1 MSQAASASTGKNYGL
16 ALVCRVWALPRS
28 TVYWQRRR
36 AVEAAPAKRRGPQGG
51 HSDAALVEH
60 IKAEIRESP
69 FHGEGY
75 RKVWAGLRDKG
86 IRTSPARTL
95 RLMRENALSA
105 YERLGRPHG
114 PKAHDGTI
122 KTLRVDE
129 MWGTDMTAT
138 LTVKEGNAAV
148 FFAIDHCSL
157 EVVGIHVAKRGMRF
171 EAFEPIRQGM

>member
-16 ALVCRVWALPRS
+16 ALVCRVWALSRS
-28 TVYWQRRR
+28 TVYWRRRR
-36 AVEAAPAKRRGPQGG
+36 AVEATASKRRGPQGG
-51 HSDAALVEH
+51 HSDAVLVER

-105 YERLGRPHG
+105 YKRPGRPHG

-122 KTLRVDE
+122 KTQRVDE
-129 MWGTDMTAT
+129 MWVTS
-138 LTVKEGNAAV
+138 VN
-148 FFAIDHCSL
+148 
-157 EVVGIHVAKRGMRF
+157 VV
-171 EAFEPIRQGM
+171 